1 MKRKEFDALVQAALE
16 KIPQEFRDAL
26 QNIEIIVEDWPDPR
40 MLEEVL
46 EDRNQLVYGLF
57 VGTPLPER
65 SFDSV
70 AQLPAVIFIYQ
81 GPLVEDFLDRE
92 ELAREIQVTLVHEIA
107 HFLGFDESTLEEY
120 GYG

>member
-26 QNIEIIVEDWPDPR
+26 QNIEIVVDDWPDPR
-40 MLEEVL
+40 MLEEVF
-46 EDRNQLVYGLF
+46 EDRDQLVYGLF

-65 SFDSV
+65 SFDTV
-70 AQLPAVIFIYQ
+70 GQLPAVIFIYQ
-81 GPLVEDFLDRE
+81 GPLVEDFPDRE
-92 ELAREIQVTLVHEIA
+92 ELAREIEVTLVHEIA